1 MEELSANLR
10 SKLEKLQAQHKKTI
24 SEHQQS
30 SANELAVLNSRL
42 EKALRDRE
50 EANKKLAEYS
60 GMYSHVEKYFKN
72 PAEGSIFRERGE
84 GSILEAL
91 GRTQESTIN
100 IF

>member
-10 SKLEKLQAQHKKTI
+10 ARVDKLQAQQKRTI
-24 SEHQQS
+24 AEIEQS
-30 SANELAVLNSRL
+30 RANELAVLNSRL

-50 EANKKLAEYS
+50 EANRKLSEIS

-72 PAEGSIFRERGE
+72 PAEGSICRERGE

-91 GRTQESTIN
+91 GRTHESTIN